1 MPGRKPTKLVHNIVF
16 SMPAGTPPDKL
27 LAAVRH
33 FAQEKFALQ
42 HRYAM
47 VLHTDHDHPHVHLVL
62 KATSEDGVRL
72 NIRKATLREWRRDF
86 AAALR
91 IHGVAANATA
101 RAVRGAVRSHKT
113 DGIYRAM
120 RRGESTHFEERA
132 LAVARELRGGQ
143 LNPGPGKDKLL
154 GTRRDVERGWRAV
167 SNLLER
173 GGDTALA
180 LQVRRFVDRMLPPQT
195 EREWIAGRMLEQV
208 RDRVHERPRIP
219 DRAR

>member
-1 MPGRKPTKLVHNIVF
+1 
-16 SMPAGTPPDKL
+16 
-27 LAAVRH
+27 
-33 FAQEKFALQ
+33 
-42 HRYAM
+42 M

-91 IHGVAANATA
+91 MHGVAANATE

-120 RRGESTHFEERA
+120 RRGESTHYEERT

-167 SNLLER
+167 SHLLER
-173 GGDTALA
+173 EGDTALA

-195 EREWIAGRMLEQV
+195 EREWIAGRMLGKFEIASMSAPGHPTGHSDV
-208 RDRVHERPRIP
+208 RAETVFIGVTLNECLSASMLLPLVAAAATSCCVRLQQH
-219 DRAR
+219 A